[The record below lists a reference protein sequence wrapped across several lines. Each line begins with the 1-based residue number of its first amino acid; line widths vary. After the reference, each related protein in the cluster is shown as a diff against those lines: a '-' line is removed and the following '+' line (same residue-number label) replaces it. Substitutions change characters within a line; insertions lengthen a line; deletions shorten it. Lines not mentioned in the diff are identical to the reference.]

1 MTRTEELLQASGAQ
15 TPEAARDLLSANFEV
30 SPYDHIEELRQ
41 IGERKA
47 AAEGVAYQLDQ
58 ERKIVLSRIANE
70 IALAHSKESISEAKL
85 DRMARADTRYENH
98 IRRLSVAIENRER
111 ARSDYWAVK
120 SLLEWD
126 RAAVAHLNS
135 LTRLDNPI

>member
-1 MTRTEELLQASGAQ
+1 VTSVS
-15 TPEAARDLLSANFEV
+15 ARDLLAANFEV

-47 AAEGVAYQLDQ
+47 RTEGVAYQLDQ
-58 ERKIVLSRIANE
+58 ERKIVLSRIQNE
-70 IALAHSKESISEAKL
+70 LAVAHATENLSEAKL
-85 DRMARADTRYENH
+85 DRMSRADTRYENH
-98 IRRLSVAIENRER
+98 IRRLAVAIEHRET

-126 RAAVAHLNS
+126 RASIAHLNS
-135 LTRLDNPI
+135 LASLDRP

>member
-1 MTRTEELLQASGAQ
+1 M
-15 TPEAARDLLSANFEV
+15 
-30 SPYDHIEELRQ
+30 
-41 IGERKA
+41 
-47 AAEGVAYQLDQ
+47 
-58 ERKIVLSRIANE
+58 LSRIANE

-85 DRMARADTRYENH
+85 DRMSRADTRYEHH

-126 RAAVAHLNS
+126 RASVAHLNS

>member
-1 MTRTEELLQASGAQ
+1 MTSVS
-15 TPEAARDLLSANFEV
+15 ARDLLTANFEV
-30 SPYDHIEELRQ
+30 SPYDHIEELRK

-47 AAEGVAYQLDQ
+47 RTEGVAYQLDQ

-70 IALAHSKESISEAKL
+70 IAVAHATENLSEAKL
-85 DRMARADTRYENH
+85 DRMSRADTRYEHH
-98 IRRLSVAIENRER
+98 IRRLAVAIENREA

-126 RAAVAHLNS
+126 RASIAHLNS
-135 LTRLDNPI
+135 LASLDRP